1 VANLHLSRISS
12 IILTLVYYC
21 YDNVQWFVVTLVYF
35 ILGVSVHVQ
44 TAEPSDFEN
53 VERISFL
60 AVDFVVDEEHFNTFP
75 ENSLVVLD
83 DFSFKVSNI
92 KLAKLNFFKVNNYVL
107 RHKKITLVLIIH
119 NLFNN
124 NLFNEILYSSQHLF
138 LSYSNLGYMIMRY
151 KWGTYIG
158 FLNIT

>member
-1 VANLHLSRISS
+1 
-12 IILTLVYYC
+12 
-21 YDNVQWFVVTLVYF
+21 
-35 ILGVSVHVQ
+35 
-44 TAEPSDFEN
+44 

-92 KLAKLNFFKVNNYVL
+92 KLAKLNFLKVNNYVL

-151 KWGTYIG
+151 PCLVLIFVSHT
-158 FLNIT
+158 